1 LNGILGITGTP
12 GTGKKSIAPLVAE
25 LLGAECFSINE
36 LARDHGYA
44 EAKGDDYEVDT
55 KGLRRKIASLVP
67 RPSVLH
73 GHLLPAVLGRSLA
86 ERVVVLRCEPGVLGG
101 RLRDRGYPGPKV
113 RANLEAEL
121 IGLVASEAYNA
132 FGALT
137 CEFDTTSTA
146 PPAAAAAVVRLAERK
161 AAGRRIDWTRRYD
174 SALKLRSLLPPE

>member
-1 LNGILGITGTP
+1 M
-12 GTGKKSIAPLVAE
+12 
-25 LLGAECFSINE
+25 
-36 LARDHGYA
+36 
-44 EAKGDDYEVDT
+44 
-55 KGLRRKIASLVP
+55 
-67 RPSVLH
+67 
-73 GHLLPAVLGRSLA
+73 
-86 ERVVVLRCEPGVLGG
+86 VVLRCEPGVLGG